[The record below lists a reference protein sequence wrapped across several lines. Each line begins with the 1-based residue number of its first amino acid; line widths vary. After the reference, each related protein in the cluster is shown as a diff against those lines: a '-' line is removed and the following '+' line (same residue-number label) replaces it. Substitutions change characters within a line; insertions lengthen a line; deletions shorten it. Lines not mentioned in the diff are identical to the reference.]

1 MSEQNLE
8 VVAEVIAP
16 AVEVAVDLA
25 NQPAPEVNPT
35 SGLELGF
42 KRVKKENQVLKQQM
56 QQMQATI
63 AQITAQPAPNLD
75 DLTDDQKID
84 LAVQKRL
91 SEHQQQ
97 QLQAQQQAEANAQ
110 ALAKVKE
117 FEAFTPDLFEVLKDA
132 ESMIVPNVTKEFLQS
147 SEVGALMLYT
157 LEKNEDQ
164 YETMMSL
171 RHNPR
176 ALQKFLDKM
185 ESKLE
190 AEVTA
195 RKAPAKA
202 PINTPVGNPL
212 PVKGNV
218 STASG
223 GTTQTMA
230 DFRALKASGAL
241 KKMRL

>member
-1 MSEQNLE
+1 MSEQNIE
-8 VVAEVIAP
+8 VGAEVIAP
-16 AVEVAVDLA
+16 AVEVAVDVA

-42 KRVKKENQVLKQQM
+42 KRVKKENQVLKQEMQM
-56 QQMQATI
+56 MRQQI
-63 AQITAQPAPNLD
+63 AQITAPPAPNMD

-91 SEHQQQ
+91 NEQQQ
-97 QLQAQQQAEANAQ
+97 QQHLAQQQAEANAK

-132 ESMIVPNVTKEFLQS
+132 ETMIVPQSTKEFLQS

-164 YETMMSL
+164 YNTMMSL
-171 RHNPR
+171 RDNPR

-190 AEVTA
+190 AEVVA

-202 PINTPVGNPL
+202 QTNTPVGSPL
-212 PVKGNV
+212 PNGGKVQT
-218 STASG
+218 STGAP
-223 GTTQTMA
+223 QTMA
-230 DFRALKASGAL
+230 EFRKLKESGGL
-241 KKMRL
+241 KNMRL